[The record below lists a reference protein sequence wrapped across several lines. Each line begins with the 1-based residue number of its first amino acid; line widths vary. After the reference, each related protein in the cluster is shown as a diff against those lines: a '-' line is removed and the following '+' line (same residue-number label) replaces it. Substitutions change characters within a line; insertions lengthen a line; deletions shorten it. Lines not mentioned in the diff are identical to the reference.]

1 MTDMK
6 QQKRIL
12 VADKISPEGRAFL
25 TGQENLIVDHIND
38 LNESGLCETI
48 ADYHAVIVRSATTIT
63 ATVIDAAARL
73 EVIGRAGIGVDNIDV
88 DHATSKGIVVL
99 NTPDANVTTTA
110 ELTIA
115 HLFSLSRNLPQANR
129 SVKSGEWKR
138 ARFMGVELTN
148 KVLGIIGYG
157 HIGRIVAAKAL
168 ALDMLVIAYDP
179 FVTEEMF
186 LADGVSGVGIDELV
200 AEADYISLH
209 CPLNDKTRNIMN
221 AGRIGAMKP
230 SARLLNCARGG
241 LVDET
246 ALYEALKS
254 GHLAGAA
261 LDVFSREP
269 PEGSPL
275 LTLDNVLLTPHLGAS
290 TREAQAATGME
301 IAQQICIYLRT
312 GEPINAINLPAVSAD
327 ELVKLQPY
335 LVLTRRL
342 GKLLGNMIP
351 GSISQLEVSLFGEAA
366 ERDLR
371 SIATEGLVGLLSSH
385 MSAEVNRV
393 NAKHIAAQQGLSLI
407 ESRGGDH
414 PDYHSAV
421 SLSAH
426 HGELTTRVIGTLF
439 HKKHPRL
446 IRINV
451 YEIEAVLEGHL
462 LVTRHNDQP
471 GVIAA
476 ISNLLAG
483 ERINISRMQ
492 LGIVSGSNKAVA
504 VIGIS
509 TPLKEELMDE
519 LAEVD
524 AITKVLQVSL

>member
-1 MTDMK
+1 MTGVN
-6 QQKRIL
+6 QQKHIL

-25 TGQENLIVDHIND
+25 TGQENLAVDHIND
-38 LNESGLCETI
+38 LSESGLCEKI

-63 ATVIDAAARL
+63 ARVIDAAARL

-110 ELTIA
+110 ELTLA

-138 ARFMGVELTN
+138 SRFMGVELTN

-168 ALDMLVIAYDP
+168 ALDMQVIAYDP
-179 FVTEEMF
+179 FVTGEMF
-186 LADGVSGVGIDELV
+186 LADGVSGVEIDELV

-221 AGRIGAMKP
+221 AGRISAMKP
-230 SARLLNCARGG
+230 GARLLNCARGG

-335 LVLTRRL
+335 LILTRRL
-342 GKLLGNMIP
+342 GILLGHMIP

-446 IRINV
+446 IRIND

-476 ISNLLAG
+476 ISNLLAR
-483 ERINISRMQ
+483 EQINISRMQ
-492 LGIVSGSNKAVA
+492 LGIVSGSSKAVA
-504 VIGIS
+504 VIGVS
-509 TPLKEELMDE
+509 TALKDELMVG
-519 LAEVD
+519 LAEIE
-524 AITKVLQVSL
+524 AINKVMQVTL